1 MSAGESMKKKI
12 TKIIALLMPL
22 ILAIIWLLYVVIANR
37 TVLLGER
44 GMQLAPVR
52 DTAPLVIGL
61 SVFILGYVVFVVMM
75 FSEDLK
81 EMMPKKM
88 PMKKLKK
95 HKKHH

>member
-1 MSAGESMKKKI
+1 MSAGETMRKKV

-22 ILAIIWLLYVVIANR
+22 ILAVIWLLYVVIANK

-61 SVFILGYVVFVVMM
+61 SVFIIGYVVFVVMM
-75 FSEDLK
+75 FSEDIK
-81 EMMPKKM
+81 DIMPKKM
-88 PMKKLKK
+88 LMKKPKK
-95 HKKHH
+95 RKKK